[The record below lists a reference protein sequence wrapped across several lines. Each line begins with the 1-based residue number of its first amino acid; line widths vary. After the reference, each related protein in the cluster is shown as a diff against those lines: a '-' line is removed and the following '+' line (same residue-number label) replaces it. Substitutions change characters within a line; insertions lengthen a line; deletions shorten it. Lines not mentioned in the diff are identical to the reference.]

1 MTRDEKVNMLRPLG
15 YFAAALIVVG
25 AAMHLLGL
33 ITAFIHGNPFPWDGM
48 NVSGP
53 KKALLWF
60 IYLFAIIAYPAS
72 AVAIVKN
79 IRWGYWITLIAP
91 PVGGLLIFLGFFCPD
106 SGLLLML
113 AGNFGTEITWMGFV
127 QIASESA
134 AVAYALPL
142 VSYEVWRPSEVGTG
156 EPAEGPA
163 S

>member
-1 MTRDEKVNMLRPLG
+1 MTRDEKVKVLRPLG

-25 AAMHLLGL
+25 AAMHLIGL

-48 NVSGP
+48 PVSGP
-53 KKALLWF
+53 KKVLLWF
-60 IYLFAIIAYPAS
+60 IFLFAIIAYPAS

-91 PVGGLLIFLGFFCPD
+91 PVGGLLIFLGFFFPD

-142 VSYEVWRPSEVGTG
+142 VSYEVWRSSEAGG
-156 EPAEGPA
+156 AGEGPA
-163 S
+163 PCS